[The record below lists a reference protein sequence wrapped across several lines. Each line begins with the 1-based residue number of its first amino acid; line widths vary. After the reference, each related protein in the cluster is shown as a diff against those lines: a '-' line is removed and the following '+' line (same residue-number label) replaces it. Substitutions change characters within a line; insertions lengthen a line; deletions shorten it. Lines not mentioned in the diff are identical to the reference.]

1 MATKRNTRGTRAVH
15 DSFGELRVPADALY
29 GATTQRAV
37 ENFPISGLPMP
48 GAFLRAL
55 GLVKAAAAEANGE
68 LGLLPK
74 SMAKAIAKA
83 AREVAEGQH
92 DAHFPIDVF
101 QTGSGTSS
109 NMNANEV
116 IATLASRS
124 LAKPVHPND
133 HVNLGQSS
141 NDVIPTAVQVAAAL
155 CWHEQLRPAL
165 EVFGKVFYCGERPG
179 LAQSMK
185 LANNFLSATGMAAS
199 SEAIAMGVKAGLDPS
214 LMCDVINAGSG
225 MNTATTQKFPRSV
238 LPGTFDYGF
247 GMALM
252 VKDVRLFL
260 AEAEDY
266 GIPVEVAKAVGS
278 LWEAAMKEN
287 GEQSDFTELAK
298 TVEKRAGVTMRAKKK

>member
-1 MATKRNTRGTRAVH
+1 MMSGPKEDDRA
-15 DSFGELRVPADALY
+15 A
-29 GATTQRAV
+29 
-37 ENFPISGLPMP
+37 
-48 GAFLRAL
+48 
-55 GLVKAAAAEANGE
+55 
-68 LGLLPK
+68 
-74 SMAKAIAKA
+74 
-83 AREVAEGQH
+83 
-92 DAHFPIDVF
+92 
-101 QTGSGTSS
+101 
-109 NMNANEV
+109 
-116 IATLASRS
+116 
-124 LAKPVHPND
+124 
-133 HVNLGQSS
+133 
-141 NDVIPTAVQVAAAL
+141 
-155 CWHEQLRPAL
+155 RPAL

-260 AEAEDY
+260 AEAEDF

-278 LWEAAMKEN
+278 LWEAAMTEH
-287 GEQSDFTELAK
+287 GERSDFTELAK
-298 TVEKRAGVTMRAKKK
+298 TVEKRAGVQMRAKKK